1 MADEACLDERFNKD
15 KVWNRRE
22 LTLDVE
28 AQAAESTAFS
38 SLKDIWEENML
49 SMQPLFLFLRRNCP
63 CLLLPNSHVYL
74 VMTQAHLNNKSL
86 VSWLE
91 HTSKPT
97 RLDV

>member
-15 KVWNRRE
+15 KVWNRSE

-49 SMQPLFLFLRRNCP
+49 SMQPLFLFLPRNCP
-63 CLLLPNSHVYL
+63 CLLLPKQSCLPGHD
-74 VMTQAHLNNKSL
+74 SG
-86 VSWLE
+86 
-91 HTSKPT
+91 TSQEQKPCQ
-97 RLDV
+97 LA